1 MPRSDAASDMRT
13 WRCSCGGKK
22 SMMRL
27 IESVAL
33 IVCSVENTR

>member
-1 MPRSDAASDMRT
+1 MPRSEPPSDIRT

-33 IVCSVENTR
+33 MVCSVENTR